1 MGKTLYLECASG
13 ISGDMVVASLLDL
26 GADERHLREALA
38 SLPLAGYE
46 VIVSEVAKNGVRA
59 RDFDVRLQAELE
71 NHDHDM
77 AWLYGHLESGAAC
90 AHAHEHEQAE
100 NSGHDHS
107 HHHVHEDE
115 HSHKHE
121 VANEHGRDR
130 HHDEDEHH
138 HGHSGCE
145 LPAHVHDGETAHC
158 HENENECNLPHEH
171 GDNHNHHHAHEGEHS
186 HEGAHHHHEHRGLA
200 DVLAI
205 IDAGTL
211 TQRARRAARRVF
223 EVLAQA
229 EAQAHGTTPEKVHFH
244 EVGAVDSIVDIVSAA
259 VCLDALDIDEVVVPF
274 LCEGS
279 GTVRCA
285 HGILPV
291 PVPAVCA
298 TVAQHDIAL
307 HVLPV
312 QGELVTPTGAA
323 IVAAT
328 RTQDKLPAAFRI
340 IATGVGAGKRDNK
353 GASGILRAHLIET
366 DAPQRSD
373 MQDNTTPREIWKLE
387 CDVDDCTGEALGYCM
402 EALLA
407 AGAKEAHF
415 VPVFTKK
422 NRPAWQI
429 QVICD
434 EGRRERCE
442 TILFLNTTT
451 IGVRRQRMERTVLVR
466 RPCKVATPLGTVD
479 AKTVELPGGQMRT
492 MPEHDSL
499 AALAHASGKGY
510 QEVLRIA
517 LASMP
522 PESPCG
528 QA

>member
-1 MGKTLYLECASG
+1 M
-13 ISGDMVVASLLDL
+13 
-26 GADERHLREALA
+26 
-38 SLPLAGYE
+38 
-46 VIVSEVAKNGVRA
+46 
-59 RDFDVRLQAELE
+59 
-71 NHDHDM
+71 
-77 AWLYGHLESGAAC
+77 
-90 AHAHEHEQAE
+90 
-100 NSGHDHS
+100 
-107 HHHVHEDE
+107 
-115 HSHKHE
+115 
-121 VANEHGRDR
+121 
-130 HHDEDEHH
+130 
-138 HGHSGCE
+138 
-145 LPAHVHDGETAHC
+145 
-158 HENENECNLPHEH
+158 
-171 GDNHNHHHAHEGEHS
+171 
-186 HEGAHHHHEHRGLA
+186 
-200 DVLAI
+200 
-205 IDAGTL
+205 
-211 TQRARRAARRVF
+211 
-223 EVLAQA
+223 AQA
-229 EAQAHGTTPEKVHFH
+229 EAQAHGTTPEKVLFH
-244 EVGAVDSIVDIVSAA
+244 EVGTVDSIGDIVSAA

-340 IATGVGAGKRDNK
+340 TATGVGAGKRDNK
-353 GASGILRAHLIET
+353 GTSGILRAHLIET

-373 MQDNTTPREIWKLE
+373 TQGDTTPREIWKLE

-434 EGRRERCE
+434 EGRRECCE
-442 TILFLNTTT
+442 NILFLNTTT

-479 AKTVELPGGQMRT
+479 AKTVELPGGKVRT

>member
-1 MGKTLYLECASG
+1 M
-13 ISGDMVVASLLDL
+13 
-26 GADERHLREALA
+26 
-38 SLPLAGYE
+38 
-46 VIVSEVAKNGVRA
+46 
-59 RDFDVRLQAELE
+59 
-71 NHDHDM
+71 
-77 AWLYGHLESGAAC
+77 
-90 AHAHEHEQAE
+90 
-100 NSGHDHS
+100 
-107 HHHVHEDE
+107 
-115 HSHKHE
+115 
-121 VANEHGRDR
+121 
-130 HHDEDEHH
+130 
-138 HGHSGCE
+138 
-145 LPAHVHDGETAHC
+145 
-158 HENENECNLPHEH
+158 
-171 GDNHNHHHAHEGEHS
+171 
-186 HEGAHHHHEHRGLA
+186 
-200 DVLAI
+200 
-205 IDAGTL
+205 L
-211 TQRARRAARRVF
+211 TQRARYTAQRVF
-223 EVLAQA
+223 EILAQA

-298 TVAQHDIAL
+298 TVAQHGIAL

-340 IATGVGAGKRDNK
+340 TSTGVGAGKRDNK
-353 GASGILRAHLIET
+353 GTSGILRAHLIET
-366 DAPQRSD
+366 DGPQRSD
-373 MQDNTTPREIWKLE
+373 TQDDTTPRKIWKLE

-434 EGRRERCE
+434 EERRERCE

-479 AKTVELPGGQMRT
+479 AKTVELPDGQVRT

>member
-1 MGKTLYLECASG
+1 MNMKTSA
-13 ISGDMVVASLLDL
+13 I
-26 GADERHLREALA
+26 
-38 SLPLAGYE
+38 
-46 VIVSEVAKNGVRA
+46 
-59 RDFDVRLQAELE
+59 
-71 NHDHDM
+71 
-77 AWLYGHLESGAAC
+77 
-90 AHAHEHEQAE
+90 
-100 NSGHDHS
+100 
-107 HHHVHEDE
+107 
-115 HSHKHE
+115 
-121 VANEHGRDR
+121 
-130 HHDEDEHH
+130 
-138 HGHSGCE
+138 
-145 LPAHVHDGETAHC
+145 
-158 HENENECNLPHEH
+158 
-171 GDNHNHHHAHEGEHS
+171 S
-186 HEGAHHHHEHRGLA
+186 HEGAHHHHEHRSLA

-211 TQRARRAARRVF
+211 TQRARYTAQRVF

-229 EAQAHGTTPEKVHFH
+229 EAQAHGTTPEMVHFH

-298 TVAQHDIAL
+298 TVAQHGIAL

-353 GASGILRAHLIET
+353 GTSGILRAHLIET

-373 MQDNTTPREIWKLE
+373 AQDDTTPREIWKLE

-434 EGRRERCE
+434 EGRRECCE
-442 TILFLNTTT
+442 NILFLNTTT

-466 RPCKVATPLGTVD
+466 RSCKVATPLGTVE
-479 AKTVELPGGQMRT
+479 AKTVELPGGQTRT

-517 LASMP
+517 LTSMP

>member
-26 GADERHLREALA
+26 GADEQHLRKALA

-46 VIVSEVAKNGVRA
+46 VVVSEVAKNGVRA

-77 AWLYGHLESGAAC
+77 AWLYGHLEGDAAC
-90 AHAHEHEQAE
+90 AHAHEHAQAE

-107 HHHVHEDE
+107 HLHVHEGE

-121 VANEHGRDR
+121 VANVHGRDH

-145 LPAHVHDGETAHC
+145 LPAHVHDEETTHC
-158 HENENECNLPHEH
+158 HEH
-171 GDNHNHHHAHEGEHS
+171 GDNHNHHHEHEDAH
-186 HEGAHHHHEHRGLA
+186 GAHHHHEHRGLA

-244 EVGAVDSIVDIVSAA
+244 EVGSVDSIVDIVSAA

-298 TVAQHDIAL
+298 TVVQHGIAL

-323 IVAAT
+323 IVAAM

-340 IATGVGAGKRDNK
+340 TATGVGAGKRDNK
-353 GASGILRAHLIET
+353 GTSGILRAHLIET
-366 DAPQRSD
+366 DVPQRSD
-373 MQDNTTPREIWKLE
+373 TQDDTTPREIWKLE

-434 EGRRERCE
+434 EERRERCE

-479 AKTVELPGGQMRT
+479 AKTVELPGGQVRT

-499 AALAHASGKGY
+499 AALAHANGKGY

>member
-26 GADERHLREALA
+26 GADEQHLREALA

-46 VIVSEVAKNGVRA
+46 VVVSEAAKNGVRA

-77 AWLYGHLESGAAC
+77 AWLYGHLEGDAAPT
-90 AHAHEHEQAE
+90 HAHEHEQADD
-100 NSGHDHS
+100 SGHDHD
-107 HHHVHEDE
+107 HPHMHEDE

-121 VANEHGRDR
+121 VASEHGRDR

-145 LPAHVHDGETAHC
+145 LPAHVHDDEMAHC
-158 HENENECNLPHEH
+158 HEHEGEH
-171 GDNHNHHHAHEGEHS
+171 GHHHAHEDEHS
-186 HEGAHHHHEHRGLA
+186 HKGAHHHHEHRGLA

-211 TQRARRAARRVF
+211 TQRARHTARRVF

-328 RTQDKLPAAFRI
+328 RTLDKLPAAFRI

-353 GASGILRAHLIET
+353 RTSGILRAHLIET
-366 DAPQRSD
+366 DAPQCSNT
-373 MQDNTTPREIWKLE
+373 QDDTTPREIWKLE

-434 EGRRERCE
+434 EGRRECCE
-442 TILFLNTTT
+442 AILFLNTTT

-479 AKTVELPGGQMRT
+479 AKTVELPDGQMRT

>member
-46 VIVSEVAKNGVRA
+46 VVVSEVAKNGVRA

-77 AWLYGHLESGAAC
+77 AWLYGHLEGDAAP
-90 AHAHEHEQAE
+90 AHMHEHEGA
-100 NSGHDHS
+100 SDH
-107 HHHVHEDE
+107 
-115 HSHKHE
+115 
-121 VANEHGRDR
+121 G
-130 HHDEDEHH
+130 
-138 HGHSGCE
+138 
-145 LPAHVHDGETAHC
+145 
-158 HENENECNLPHEH
+158 
-171 GDNHNHHHAHEGEHS
+171 HHHAHEGEHS

-211 TQRARRAARRVF
+211 TQRARRTARRVF
-223 EVLAQA
+223 EILAQA

-298 TVAQHDIAL
+298 TVAQHGIAL

-340 IATGVGAGKRDNK
+340 TATGVGAGKRDNK
-353 GASGILRAHLIET
+353 GTSGILRAHLIET

-373 MQDNTTPREIWKLE
+373 TQDDTTPREIWKLE

-434 EGRRERCE
+434 EERRECCE
-442 TILFLNTTT
+442 NILFLNTTT

-466 RPCKVATPLGTVD
+466 RPCKVETPLGTVD
-479 AKTVELPGGQMRT
+479 AKTVELPGGQVRT

-510 QEVLRIA
+510 QEVLRTV

>member
-26 GADERHLREALA
+26 GADEQHLREALA

-46 VIVSEVAKNGVRA
+46 VVVSEAAKNGVRA

-77 AWLYGHLESGAAC
+77 AWLYGHLESDAAP
-90 AHAHEHEQAE
+90 AHA
-100 NSGHDHS
+100 
-107 HHHVHEDE
+107 
-115 HSHKHE
+115 
-121 VANEHGRDR
+121 
-130 HHDEDEHH
+130 
-138 HGHSGCE
+138 
-145 LPAHVHDGETAHC
+145 HDGETAHC
-158 HENENECNLPHEH
+158 HE
-171 GDNHNHHHAHEGEHS
+171 HEGEHGHH
-186 HEGAHHHHEHRGLA
+186 HEHEGAHGAHHHHEHRGLA

-211 TQRARRAARRVF
+211 TQRARHTAQRVF

-229 EAQAHGTTPEKVHFH
+229 EAQAHGTTPERVHFH

-259 VCLDALDIDEVVVPF
+259 VCLDVLDIDEVVVPF

-298 TVAQHDIAL
+298 TVAQHGIAL

-340 IATGVGAGKRDNK
+340 TATGVGAGKRDNK
-353 GASGILRAHLIET
+353 GTSGILRAHLIET
-366 DAPQRSD
+366 DVPRRSD
-373 MQDNTTPREIWKLE
+373 MQDDTTPREIWKLE

-434 EGRRERCE
+434 EERRECCE
-442 TILFLNTTT
+442 NILFLNTTT

-466 RPCKVATPLGTVD
+466 RPCKVETPLGTVD

-499 AALAHASGKGY
+499 AALAHANGKGY

>member
-1 MGKTLYLECASG
+1 M
-13 ISGDMVVASLLDL
+13 
-26 GADERHLREALA
+26 
-38 SLPLAGYE
+38 
-46 VIVSEVAKNGVRA
+46 
-59 RDFDVRLQAELE
+59 
-71 NHDHDM
+71 
-77 AWLYGHLESGAAC
+77 
-90 AHAHEHEQAE
+90 
-100 NSGHDHS
+100 
-107 HHHVHEDE
+107 
-115 HSHKHE
+115 
-121 VANEHGRDR
+121 
-130 HHDEDEHH
+130 
-138 HGHSGCE
+138 
-145 LPAHVHDGETAHC
+145 
-158 HENENECNLPHEH
+158 
-171 GDNHNHHHAHEGEHS
+171 
-186 HEGAHHHHEHRGLA
+186 
-200 DVLAI
+200 
-205 IDAGTL
+205 
-211 TQRARRAARRVF
+211 F

-259 VCLDALDIDEVVVPF
+259 VCLDALDIDKVVVPF

-328 RTQDKLPAAFRI
+328 RTLDKLPAAFRI
-340 IATGVGAGKRDNK
+340 TATGVGAGKRDNK
-353 GASGILRAHLIET
+353 GTSGILRAHLIET

-387 CDVDDCTGEALGYCM
+387 CDVDDCAGEALGYCM

-434 EGRRERCE
+434 EGRRECCE
-442 TILFLNTTT
+442 NILFLNTTT

-479 AKTVELPGGQMRT
+479 AKTVELPDGQMRT

>member
-26 GADERHLREALA
+26 GADEQHLRETLA

-46 VIVSEVAKNGVRA
+46 VVVSEVAKNGVRA

-77 AWLYGHLESGAAC
+77 AWLYGHLEGDTAP
-90 AHAHEHEQAE
+90 AHA
-100 NSGHDHS
+100 
-107 HHHVHEDE
+107 
-115 HSHKHE
+115 
-121 VANEHGRDR
+121 
-130 HHDEDEHH
+130 
-138 HGHSGCE
+138 
-145 LPAHVHDGETAHC
+145 HDGETAHC
-158 HENENECNLPHEH
+158 HE
-171 GDNHNHHHAHEGEHS
+171 HEGEHGHHHE
-186 HEGAHHHHEHRGLA
+186 HEGAHCTHHHHEHRGLA

-205 IDAGTL
+205 INAGTL
-211 TQRARRAARRVF
+211 TQRARHTAQRVF

-229 EAQAHGTTPEKVHFH
+229 EAKAHGTTPEKVHFH

-298 TVAQHDIAL
+298 TVAQHNIAL

-340 IATGVGAGKRDNK
+340 TATGVGAGKRDNR
-353 GASGILRAHLIET
+353 GTSGILRAHLIET

-373 MQDNTTPREIWKLE
+373 TQDDTTPREIWKLE

-434 EGRRERCE
+434 EERRERCE

-479 AKTVELPGGQMRT
+479 AKTVELPDGQVRT

>member
-26 GADERHLREALA
+26 GADEQRLRKTLV
-38 SLPLAGYE
+38 SLPLTGYE
-46 VIVSEVAKNGVRA
+46 VVVSEVAKNGVRA

-71 NHDHDM
+71 NYDHDM
-77 AWLYGHLESGAAC
+77 AWLYGHLEGDATC
-90 AHAHEHEQAE
+90 AHAHEQVDD
-100 NSGHDHS
+100 SGHDH
-107 HHHVHEDE
+107 D
-115 HSHKHE
+115 HS
-121 VANEHGRDR
+121 
-130 HHDEDEHH
+130 
-138 HGHSGCE
+138 
-145 LPAHVHDGETAHC
+145 
-158 HENENECNLPHEH
+158 
-171 GDNHNHHHAHEGEHS
+171 HAHEGEHS
-186 HEGAHHHHEHRGLA
+186 HEGVHHHHEHRSLA

-211 TQRARRAARRVF
+211 TQRARHTAQRVF

-229 EAQAHGTTPEKVHFH
+229 EAQAHGTTPEMVHFH

-259 VCLDALDIDEVVVPF
+259 VCLDALDIDEVAVPF

-298 TVAQHDIAL
+298 TVAQHGIAL

-353 GASGILRAHLIET
+353 GTSGILRAHLIET
-366 DAPQRSD
+366 DAPQHSD
-373 MQDNTTPREIWKLE
+373 AQDDTTPREIWKLE

-429 QVICD
+429 QVIFD
-434 EGRRERCE
+434 EGRRECCE
-442 TILFLNTTT
+442 NILFLNTTT

-466 RPCKVATPLGTVD
+466 RSCKVATPLGTVE
-479 AKTVELPGGQMRT
+479 AKTVELPGGQTRT
-492 MPEHDSL
+492 MPEYDSL

-522 PESPCG
+522 PESPYG

>member
-26 GADERHLREALA
+26 GANERHLREALA

-46 VIVSEVAKNGVRA
+46 VVVSEVAKNGVRA

-77 AWLYGHLESGAAC
+77 AWLYGHLEGDAAP
-90 AHAHEHEQAE
+90 AHMHEHEQADD
-100 NSGHDHS
+100 SGHDHP
-107 HHHVHEDE
+107 HAHEGE
-115 HSHKHE
+115 HSHKRE
-121 VANEHGRDR
+121 GASMHGCNH

-138 HGHSGCE
+138 HGHSGRE

-158 HENENECNLPHEH
+158 QEHENECNLPHEH
-171 GDNHNHHHAHEGEHS
+171 GDNHSHHHAHEGEHS

-211 TQRARRAARRVF
+211 TQRARRTAQRVF

-340 IATGVGAGKRDNK
+340 TATGVGAGKRDNK
-353 GASGILRAHLIET
+353 GTSGILRAHLIEA

-373 MQDNTTPREIWKLE
+373 TQDDTTPREIWKLE

-434 EGRRERCE
+434 EERRECCE
-442 TILFLNTTT
+442 NILFLNTTT

-466 RPCKVATPLGTVD
+466 RPCKVETPLGTVD
-479 AKTVELPGGQMRT
+479 AKTVELPGGQTRT

>member
-26 GADERHLREALA
+26 GADEQRLRKTLA
-38 SLPLAGYE
+38 SLPLTGYE
-46 VIVSEVAKNGVRA
+46 VVVSEVAKNGVRA

-77 AWLYGHLESGAAC
+77 AWLYGHLEGDAAP
-90 AHAHEHEQAE
+90 AHAHEHEQADD
-100 NSGHDHS
+100 SGHDHD
-107 HHHVHEDE
+107 HPHMHEDE

-121 VANEHGRDR
+121 VASEHGRDR

-145 LPAHVHDGETAHC
+145 LPAHVHDDEMAHC
-158 HENENECNLPHEH
+158 HE
-171 GDNHNHHHAHEGEHS
+171 HEGEHGHH
-186 HEGAHHHHEHRGLA
+186 HEHEDAHGTHHHHEHRGLA

-211 TQRARRAARRVF
+211 TQRARHTARRVF

-298 TVAQHDIAL
+298 TVAEHDIAL

-353 GASGILRAHLIET
+353 GTSGILRAHLIET
-366 DAPQRSD
+366 DAPQRSG

-402 EALLA
+402 EALLT

-479 AKTVELPGGQMRT
+479 AKTVELPDGQMRT

>member
-26 GADERHLREALA
+26 GADEQHLRETLA

-46 VIVSEVAKNGVRA
+46 VVVSEVAKNGVRA
-59 RDFDVRLQAELE
+59 CDFDVRLQAELE

-77 AWLYGHLESGAAC
+77 AWLYGHLEGDAAC
-90 AHAHEHEQAE
+90 AYAHEHAQADD
-100 NSGHDHS
+100 SGHGHS
-107 HHHVHEDE
+107 HLHVHEDE
-115 HSHKHE
+115 HFHKHE
-121 VANEHGRDR
+121 VASVHGRNH

-145 LPAHVHDGETAHC
+145 LPAHVHDEETTHC
-158 HENENECNLPHEH
+158 HE
-171 GDNHNHHHAHEGEHS
+171 HEGEHGHH
-186 HEGAHHHHEHRGLA
+186 HEHEGAHGAHHHHEHRSLA

-211 TQRARRAARRVF
+211 TQRARCTAQRVF

-340 IATGVGAGKRDNK
+340 TATGVGAGKRDNK
-353 GASGILRAHLIET
+353 GTSGILRAHLIET
-366 DAPQRSD
+366 DVPQHSD
-373 MQDNTTPREIWKLE
+373 TQDDTTPREIWKLE

-451 IGVRRQRMERTVLVR
+451 IGVRHQRMERTVLVR

-479 AKTVELPGGQMRT
+479 AKTVELPDGQVRT

>member
-26 GADERHLREALA
+26 GADEQHLREALA

-46 VIVSEVAKNGVRA
+46 VVVSEVAKNGVRA

-77 AWLYGHLESGAAC
+77 AWLYGHLEGDAAC
-90 AHAHEHEQAE
+90 AHAHEQADD
-100 NSGHDHS
+100 SG
-107 HHHVHEDE
+107 
-115 HSHKHE
+115 
-121 VANEHGRDR
+121 
-130 HHDEDEHH
+130 
-138 HGHSGCE
+138 HGHS
-145 LPAHVHDGETAHC
+145 
-158 HENENECNLPHEH
+158 
-171 GDNHNHHHAHEGEHS
+171 HHHAHEGEHS
-186 HEGAHHHHEHRGLA
+186 HEGAHHHHEHRDLA
-200 DVLAI
+200 DILAI

-211 TQRARRAARRVF
+211 TQRARHTAQRVF

-312 QGELVTPTGAA
+312 QVELVTPTGAA

-328 RTQDKLPAAFRI
+328 RTQEKLPAAFRI
-340 IATGVGAGKRDNK
+340 TATGVGAGKRDNK
-353 GASGILRAHLIET
+353 GTSGILRAHLIET
-366 DAPQRSD
+366 DVPRRNDTQGD
-373 MQDNTTPREIWKLE
+373 TTPREIWKLE

-415 VPVFTKK
+415 IPVFTKK

-434 EGRRERCE
+434 EGRRECCE
-442 TILFLNTTT
+442 NILFLNTTT

-479 AKTVELPGGQMRT
+479 AKTVELPDGQMRT

>member
-26 GADERHLREALA
+26 GADEQHLREALA
-38 SLPLAGYE
+38 SLPLTGYE
-46 VIVSEVAKNGVRA
+46 VVVSEVAKNGVRA
-59 RDFDVRLQAELE
+59 RDFDVQLQAELE

-77 AWLYGHLESGAAC
+77 AWLYGHLEGDAAPT
-90 AHAHEHEQAE
+90 HAHEHAQAE
-100 NSGHDHS
+100 NSGHGHP
-107 HHHVHEDE
+107 HVHED
-115 HSHKHE
+115 
-121 VANEHGRDR
+121 
-130 HHDEDEHH
+130 
-138 HGHSGCE
+138 
-145 LPAHVHDGETAHC
+145 
-158 HENENECNLPHEH
+158 
-171 GDNHNHHHAHEGEHS
+171 EHS
-186 HEGAHHHHEHRGLA
+186 HEGAHHHHEHRSLA

-205 IDAGTL
+205 INAGTL
-211 TQRARRAARRVF
+211 TQRARRTARRVF

-259 VCLDALDIDEVVVPF
+259 VCLDALDIDKVVVPF

-340 IATGVGAGKRDNK
+340 TATGVGAGKRDNK
-353 GASGILRAHLIET
+353 GTSGILRAHLIET
-366 DAPQRSD
+366 DAPQRSVT
-373 MQDNTTPREIWKLE
+373 QDDTTPREIWKLE

-402 EALLA
+402 EVLLA

-434 EGRRERCE
+434 EGRRECCE
-442 TILFLNTTT
+442 NILFLNTTT
-451 IGVRRQRMERTVLVR
+451 IGVRHQRMERTVLVR
-466 RPCKVATPLGTVD
+466 KPCKVATPLGTVD
-479 AKTVELPGGQMRT
+479 AKTVDLPGGQVRT